1 MIVAALALLSEYTRA
16 RCGYL
21 LPPPQTPVPPLK
33 VENRKKKRKASFYQE
48 EEAAE
53 EKKEIEAQSVS
64 KGKSIEEQ
72 EEEGGGS
79 KIDGQEGDG
88 SESVQV
94 QCARALLE
102 QEATYN
108 LGRAM
113 HQLDLGFLAVQW

>member
-21 LPPPQTPVPPLK
+21 LPPPQTPVQPL
-33 VENRKKKRKASFYQE
+33 KKKRKKRTSPSQE
-48 EEAAE
+48 EE
-53 EKKEIEAQSVS
+53 KLDSQGDRV
-64 KGKSIEEQ
+64 
-72 EEEGGGS
+72 EGRS
-79 KIDGQEGDG
+79 LEDAVDGDKDEDG
-88 SESVQV
+88 RNDEESVQV

-113 HQLDLGFLAVQW
+113 HQLSLGFLAVQW

>member
-33 VENRKKKRKASFYQE
+33 VENRKKKRKASSS
-48 EEAAE
+48 E